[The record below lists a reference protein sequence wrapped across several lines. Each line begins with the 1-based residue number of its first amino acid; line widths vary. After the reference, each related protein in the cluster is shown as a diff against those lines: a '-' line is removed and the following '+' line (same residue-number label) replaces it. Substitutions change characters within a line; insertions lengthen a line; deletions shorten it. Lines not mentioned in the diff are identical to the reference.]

1 MEERW
6 WLFVWMAGA
15 VVGYVLFM
23 RQHPLRAAFGIGF
36 QFARNN
42 LTIVAGL
49 ATLLVATVAWRY
61 FQSTGLGSDN
71 TVAFSMSAWEDLLGW
86 VPYANED
93 LRAVFW
99 FCVPLDVAFIL
110 GTPTAFLACWYWMP
124 RLWKACPQGKKW
136 LAVLIF
142 SIYALTLWWW
152 SHRLCEVFQL
162 GFKPAPEVAG
172 LHHLLRGIGER
183 GFAVLVVCF
192 IQSVILLGAY
202 RSHGSGTSRCLLKD
216 ALDWGLKSFPR
227 MAPIQLVVLLAVGI
241 NWLVEERLDLKAAPL
256 WDGLKFISL
265 IVTAAVPICVLLLQ
279 DLNPW
284 EAVRASFRFL
294 LRTGWRYAWF
304 LFLCLTHFFLL
315 RLLESYLLA
324 SVLTHQ
330 TSVLVWYVVAAIL
343 KAGLVI
349 WFVNA
354 LCLYFCIDVTQRKQ
368 KKPMKLATLQAR
380 TSARKRLF
388 SRLS

>member
-1 MEERW
+1 
-6 WLFVWMAGA
+6 
-15 VVGYVLFM
+15 
-23 RQHPLRAAFGIGF
+23 
-36 QFARNN
+36 
-42 LTIVAGL
+42 
-49 ATLLVATVAWRY
+49 
-61 FQSTGLGSDN
+61 
-71 TVAFSMSAWEDLLGW
+71 MSAWEDLLGW